1 METNQNFKIEINLSE
16 SSFSISGSEDFIDNN
31 IKELKEYI
39 KDNYIT
45 NKKLSKVKNNENKTI
60 EKDISKEKH
69 ELENGALINR
79 GLEAGLFETSD
90 DRMKVRIL
98 EKVPGKGVGARMI
111 NMIVIALYLKK
122 DHILNKK
129 EIINVCE
136 EQQNYDKTH
145 FSTIMKRN
153 LKLFNLE
160 GKGKNIQLKPT
171 VNGTKLAK
179 KLINEMLKNKNE

>member
-1 METNQNFKIEINLSE
+1 METDQNFKIAINLSE

-31 IKELKEYI
+31 IKDLKEYI

-60 EKDISKEKH
+60 EKDISKEKN

-90 DRMKVRIL
+90 NNMKVRIL
-98 EKVPGKGVGARMI
+98 EKVPGKTVANKMI
-111 NMIVIALYLKK
+111 NMIVIALYIKG
-122 DHILNKK
+122 DHILNKE

-136 EQQNYDKTH
+136 EQGNYDKSN
-145 FSTIMKRN
+145 FSAIIKRN
-153 LKLFNLE
+153 LKLFNSE
-160 GKGKNIQLKPT
+160 GTRKNFQLKPT
-171 VNGTKLAK
+171 VNGTKLAES
-179 KLINEMLKNKNE
+179 LINEMLKNKNE